1 MSSKEIQVRQ
11 NQELQLKIQ
20 YAAREC
26 YNTAEKL
33 NYWVWGLCI
42 LSFVIG
48 FLPNESGSVLL
59 SVGSILCDVLAFL
72 LNIALVKKNSN
83 AAMLRKHFD
92 DCVLKIG
99 CEECSTSR
107 ETFELVE
114 KICAKHPQK
123 FVTQIKNSGIDSPPG
138 VKDWYS
144 FSKKY
149 EGSEAQFECQRMNA
163 WWDSKL
169 SQWRLGLAIASTVIL
184 MGAVFYLAPIMD
196 NNSMFGRHNVKAY

>member
-72 LNIALVKKNSN
+72 LNIALVKMNSN

-107 ETFELVE
+107 ETFLSL
-114 KICAKHPQK
+114 IH
-123 FVTQIKNSGIDSPPG
+123 I
-138 VKDWYS
+138 
-144 FSKKY
+144 
-149 EGSEAQFECQRMNA
+149 SEPTR
-163 WWDSKL
+163 
-169 SQWRLGLAIASTVIL
+169 
-184 MGAVFYLAPIMD
+184 P
-196 NNSMFGRHNVKAY
+196 

>member
-59 SVGSILCDVLAFL
+59 SVGSILYDVLAFL

-92 DCVLKIG
+92 D
-99 CEECSTSR
+99 
-107 ETFELVE
+107 
-114 KICAKHPQK
+114 
-123 FVTQIKNSGIDSPPG
+123 
-138 VKDWYS
+138 
-144 FSKKY
+144 
-149 EGSEAQFECQRMNA
+149 
-163 WWDSKL
+163 
-169 SQWRLGLAIASTVIL
+169 LGQ
-184 MGAVFYLAPIMD
+184 
-196 NNSMFGRHNVKAY
+196 